1 MGYRE
6 MNLDLPEFHSNLK
19 DELHKFAIEV
29 VRPAALALDKLPPE
43 QVIEKGSLFW
53 QTMARMYENDYHTI
67 YVSDEYGG
75 MGLDALG
82 IHIFWE
88 EISYGGVGFAVS
100 LGCSCFAAFYAEM
113 ICTDPLIEKFIL
125 PFVNCKDASIM
136 SCWGITEP
144 EHGSDILMPGTNFF
158 HDKRITQ
165 QLKAT
170 RKGSDWI
177 LNGQKAAWISNGP
190 VATNGALFVNLDP
203 SMGMSGGGIC
213 LIDLDLPGVSRG
225 KPLDKMGQR
234 ELPQGEIFFDNV
246 LCPGDQM
253 IIDQQS
259 YEAMTELTLAHANM
273 SMGAYF
279 TGVAQSAYDLALHY
293 STDRVQGGRRLCE
306 HAWVQSKLFDM
317 FTTVEACRSFSRN
330 VMVFNMNNTPASLQ
344 HSIASKVFCTNG
356 AYKVASDAVQIF
368 GGLGLSKQ
376 LPIEK
381 IFRDA
386 RAGLIEDGSNDS
398 LAIAAGNMIVKEVYQ
413 P

>member
-1 MGYRE
+1 
-6 MNLDLPEFHSNLK
+6 
-19 DELHKFAIEV
+19 
-29 VRPAALALDKLPPE
+29 
-43 QVIEKGSLFW
+43 
-53 QTMARMYENDYHTI
+53 
-67 YVSDEYGG
+67 
-75 MGLDALG
+75 
-82 IHIFWE
+82 
-88 EISYGGVGFAVS
+88 
-100 LGCSCFAAFYAEM
+100 
-113 ICTDPLIEKFIL
+113 
-125 PFVNCKDASIM
+125 
-136 SCWGITEP
+136 
-144 EHGSDILMPGTNFF
+144 MPGTTFF
-158 HDKRITQ
+158 HDGKITQ

-170 RKGSDWI
+170 KKGSDWI

-190 VATNGALFVNLDP
+190 VATNAALFVNLDP
-203 SMGMSGGGIC
+203 SLGMAGGGIC

-225 KPLDKMGQR
+225 RPLDKMGQR

-246 LCPGDQM
+246 VCPGDQM

-279 TGVAQSAYDLALHY
+279 TGVAQSAYDLALQY
-293 STDRVQGGRRLCE
+293 STERIQGGRRLCE
-306 HAWVQSKLFDM
+306 HSWVQAKLFDM

-330 VMVFNMNNTPASLQ
+330 VMVYNMNNTPASLQ

-368 GGLGLSKQ
+368 GGLGLSKE

-398 LAIAAGNMIVKEVYQ
+398 LSIAAGNMIVKEVYQ

>member
-6 MNLDLPEFHSNLK
+6 LDLDLPEFHLNLK
-19 DELHKFAIEV
+19 DELHKFAVEV
-29 VRPAALALDKLPPE
+29 VRPAALALDKLPP
-43 QVIEKGSLFW
+43 QKVIEKGSLFW
-53 QTMARMYENDYHTI
+53 QTMARMYENGYHTI

-88 EISYGGVGFAVS
+88 EIAYGGVGFAVS

-125 PFVNCKDASIM
+125 PFVNCKDASVM

-144 EHGSDILMPGTNFF
+144 EHGSDILMPGTSHFR
-158 HDKRITQ
+158 DSKITQ

-170 RKGSDWI
+170 KKGGDWI
-177 LNGQKAAWISNGP
+177 LNGQKSAWISNGP
-190 VATNGALFVNLDP
+190 VATNCALFVNLDP
-203 SMGMSGGGIC
+203 AMGMAGGGIC
-213 LIDLDLPGVSRG
+213 LIDLDQPGVSRG

-246 LCPGDQM
+246 VCPGDQM

-279 TGVAQSAYDLALHY
+279 TGLAQSAYDLALQY
-293 STDRVQGGRRLCE
+293 STERLQGGRRLCE
-306 HAWVQSKLFDM
+306 HAWVQAKLFDM

-330 VMVFNMNNTPASLQ
+330 VMVYNMNNTPASLQ

-368 GGLGLSKQ
+368 GGLGLSKE

-381 IFRDA
+381 LFRDA

-398 LAIAAGNMIVKEVYQ
+398 LSIAAGNIIVQEVYH

>member
-6 MNLDLPEFHSNLK
+6 MNLELPEFHSNLK
-19 DELHKFAIEV
+19 DELHKFAVEV
-29 VRPAALALDKLPPE
+29 VRPAALELDKLPPGK
-43 QVIEKGSLFW
+43 VIEKGSLFW
-53 QTMARMYENDYHTI
+53 QTMARMYENQYHTI

-113 ICTDPLIEKFIL
+113 ICTDPLVEKFIL
-125 PFVNCKDASIM
+125 PFVRCKDASIM

-144 EHGSDILMPGTNFF
+144 EHGSDILMPGTTFF
-158 HDKRITQ
+158 HDPKITQ

-190 VATNGALFVNLDP
+190 VATNAALFVNLDP
-203 SMGMSGGGIC
+203 AMGMAGGGIC
-213 LIDLDLPGVSRG
+213 LIDLDQPGVSRG

-279 TGVAQSAYDLALHY
+279 TGVAQSAYDLALQY
-293 STDRVQGGRRLCE
+293 STGRIQGGRRLCE
-306 HAWVQSKLFDM
+306 HAWVQAKLFDM

-330 VMVFNMNNTPASLQ
+330 VMVYNMNNTPASLQ

-356 AYKVASDAVQIF
+356 AYKVASDAVQVF
-368 GGLGLSKQ
+368 GGLGLSKE

-398 LAIAAGNMIVKEVYQ
+398 LSIAAGNMIVREVYQ